1 MKKAT
6 FFFGF
11 ARACAIILLLL
22 LATPTPPAVAGVR
35 VVDSL
40 IHERTSSPGANY
52 TGSILVEN
60 TGETPCTIRVYQTDY
75 LYSAEGKNIY
85 GTPGKNPSSNA
96 NWITLSSNWLTIPA
110 KETARV
116 NYAVQVPPNHALQGT
131 YWSMVMVEATDGQ
144 PVTAREDRNAFTLQA
159 KIRYGVQILTN
170 IGNTGTRQIRFLDR
184 KIIDHDGQKI
194 LELDIENSGE
204 RVLFPLVSVQI
215 YNAGGELIGNFHGRK
230 TRILPTCS
238 VRQKITLPN
247 LRKGTYK
254 ALVIV
259 DNGDQFVFGANYDLL
274 IK

>member
-1 MKKAT
+1 VKK
-6 FFFGF
+6 FFPGF
-11 ARACAIILLLL
+11 ACPCVIILLLL
-22 LATPTPPAVAGVR
+22 LAALAPPAVAEIR

-40 IHERTSSPGANY
+40 VHERTSSPGASY

-85 GTPGKNPSSNA
+85 GTPGVNPSSNA
-96 NWITLSSNWLTIPA
+96 KWITLSSNWLTIPA

-116 NYAVQVPPNHALQGT
+116 NYEVRIPPNHALKGT
-131 YWSMVMVEATDGQ
+131 YWSMVMVEDADGQ
-144 PVTAREDRNAFTLQA
+144 PVTAREDKNAFTLQA

-184 KIIDHDGQKI
+184 KITDHSGQKT

-247 LRKGTYK
+247 LLKGNYK